1 MKLIIYLTLSVCLN
15 ASTSRILT
23 YNLLNYEDEDSR
35 EDDYISIVNYIEPD
49 LIVAQEVIGQ
59 SGYDHF
65 ISDVLNV
72 FEPGDWS
79 SAPFT
84 NQSAQQDIV
93 LYYHHDIFSFVS
105 TSIIN
110 TASSSGLRDV
120 VEFIMVHESSGIEF
134 RIYGVH
140 LKASSGSS
148 NASERLAEVT
158 ILRDYLNELDENSH
172 FMVVGDFNIYSNSSD
187 SEPAF
192 DMLTGEADDNDGRLF
207 DPIDRIG
214 HWHNNSSYSDVHTQS
229 PRTTQ
234 FGGGAN
240 GGMDD
245 RFDWLFVSDAILD
258 NSSDMR
264 YVEDTYWAVGN
275 DGNHFN
281 DAINNGNNSSVNNA
295 IANALHDASDHLP
308 VYMDVWFD
316 DLVYNDAGIV
326 ITEIMPNPASVS
338 DSYGEWI
345 EIHNTT
351 DSTINIDGW
360 TIKDADNDEHIIN
373 NDAMYVPV
381 LPGEFFVFT
390 RNGDI
395 SLNGGVISNYEFSG
409 VALSNSEDE
418 IILLDHEGS
427 IVDEVHYTS
436 SWAFGSGESMEIH
449 NLNVDNNVS
458 ENWNEATLTYGNGD
472 LGTPGT
478 DYDGTTVAIRF
489 ETPIPDKF
497 KLFPPYPNPFNPITT
512 INYLVGYPI
521 NGSNTILMIYNIQ
534 GRLVDMVDQ
543 GLLKP
548 GSNDY
553 KWNAQNQP
561 SGVYFI
567 RLIQSGKH
575 SQIQKVVLIK

>member
-1 MKLIIYLTLSVCLN
+1 MCLH
-15 ASTSRILT
+15 ASTVRIMT

-35 EDDYISIVNYIEPD
+35 ENDYISIVNYIEPD

-93 LYYHHDIFSFVS
+93 LYYHHDVFSFVS

-192 DMLTGEADDNDGRLF
+192 DMLIGEADDNDGRLF

-214 HWHNNSSYSDVHTQS
+214 HWHNNSSYADVHTQS
-229 PRTTQ
+229 PRTSS
-234 FGGGAN
+234 FGGGAT

-245 RFDWLFVSDAILD
+245 RFDWIFSSEAVLD
-258 NSSDMR
+258 QESDMH
-264 YVEDTYWAVGN
+264 YVEGTYWAVGN
-275 DGNHFN
+275 DGDHFN
-281 DAINNGNNSSVNNA
+281 DAINNGNNSSVNDA
-295 IANALHDASDHLP
+295 MADALHDASDHLP

-338 DSYGEWI
+338 DSYGEWF

-360 TIKDADNDEHIIN
+360 TIKDADNDDHIIT

-381 LPGEFFVFT
+381 TPGEYFVFT
-390 RNGDI
+390 RNDDF

-418 IILLDHEGS
+418 IILLDNEGS

-449 NLNVDNNVS
+449 DPNVDNNVS
-458 ENWNEATLTYGNGD
+458 GNWYEATLAYGAGD

-478 DYDGTTVAIRF
+478 DYDGTTVSISP
-489 ETPIPDKF
+489 ETPVPSQF
-497 KLFPPYPNPFNPITT
+497 KLYPPYPNPFNPTTT
-512 INYLVGYPI
+512 INFQLEIPI
-521 NGSNTILMIYNIQ
+521 SGNKTFLLIYDIK
-534 GRLVDMVDQ
+534 GRLVEMMDQ

-548 GSNDY
+548 GNY
-553 KWNAQNQP
+553 EFKWNAHNLS
-561 SGVYFI
+561 SGVYY
-567 RLIQSGKH
+567 IQLVQDGAL
-575 SQIQKVVLIK
+575 SQIQKVVLLK

>member
-214 HWHNNSSYSDVHTQS
+214 HWHNNSSYADVHTQS

-281 DAINNGNNSSVNNA
+281 DAINNGNNSSVNDA
-295 IANALHDASDHLP
+295 MADALHDASDHLP

-338 DSYGEWI
+338 DSYGEWF

-373 NDAMYVPV
+373 NDAMSV
-381 LPGEFFVFT
+381 LVAPGEYCVFA
-390 RNGDI
+390 RNANS
-395 SLNGGVISNYEFSG
+395 SLNGGVVANYEYSSF
-409 VALSNSEDE
+409 VLSNSEDE
-418 IILLDHEGS
+418 IILLDNEGS

-449 NLNVDNNVS
+449 DPNVDNNVS
-458 ENWNEATLTYGNGD
+458 GNWYEATLAYGAGD

-478 DYDGTTVAIRF
+478 DYDGSTVSIRP
-489 ETPIPDKF
+489 ETPVPSQF
-497 KLFPPYPNPFNPITT
+497 KLYPPYPNPFNPTTT
-512 INYLVGYPI
+512 INFQLEIPI
-521 NGSNTILMIYNIQ
+521 SGNKTFLLIYDIK
-534 GRLVDMVDQ
+534 GRLVEMMDQ

-548 GSNDY
+548 GSYDY

-567 RLIQSGKH
+567 RLVQSGKH
-575 SQIQKVVLIK
+575 SQIQKVVLLK